1 MDEPVRRRSFVRL
14 VAAEAVQNAGRL
26 AGLSGVAVGM
36 VAHGVAS
43 LADAVDA
50 VDASEAPAPND
61 GSSAQPPV
69 ARVPPPAPSV
79 APTATVRPATLDAR
93 TVATLTDSAHLLLVV
108 NRHQAGPFANRYP
121 YGYRDGEVRIET
133 RSSSAMAQHVRRDG
147 HVSLMLDEPATEQR
161 LMVFGT
167 ARLLEGAAAA
177 AGGTAS
183 TAVTASTA
191 DGPDAVTTPPVAVV
205 HDRAIIVITP
215 SHALRMP
222 L

>member
-61 GSSAQPPV
+61 GSSTQPPV